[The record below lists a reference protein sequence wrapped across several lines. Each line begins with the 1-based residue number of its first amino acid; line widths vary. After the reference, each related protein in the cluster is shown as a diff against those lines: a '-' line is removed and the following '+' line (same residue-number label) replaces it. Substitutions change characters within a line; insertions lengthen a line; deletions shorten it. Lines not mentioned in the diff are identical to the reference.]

1 MLKVRGETLVV
12 IDFADVQPQLV
23 MLTKRVSLANLG
35 LSLVIVSTTTSLAAS
50 KLTPKKIQ

>member
-23 MLTKRVSLANLG
+23 MLTKRVSPANLG